1 MVLKLGLS
9 KGSFKIHVGHEI
21 YGHTP
26 LSFMYRRNQ
35 FSNSFLIQYLKFS
48 FKYSIEKYNIKVIYD
63 NHVIKKKLI
72 KSLFLH
78 IITK

>member
-9 KGSFKIHVGHEI
+9 NGNFKIHVGHEI

-26 LSFMYRRNQ
+26 LSFMYRWNQ

-63 NHVIKKKLI
+63 NHVI
-72 KSLFLH
+72 
-78 IITK
+78 